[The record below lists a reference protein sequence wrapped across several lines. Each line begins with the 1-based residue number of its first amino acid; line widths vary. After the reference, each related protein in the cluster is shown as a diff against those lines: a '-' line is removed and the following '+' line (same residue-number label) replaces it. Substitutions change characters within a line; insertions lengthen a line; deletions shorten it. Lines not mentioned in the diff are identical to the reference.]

1 MSEGR
6 IYSADGNLNWR
17 LQIWQDVIV
26 DTSKEFKTVIFGYGY
41 KEIIPAMSLP
51 SRQGLDGLNEN
62 VHNFIVNIYARGG
75 ILQITLF
82 SLFYFSIFS
91 FYNKNFQNL
100 EILIYAIPI
109 LFVAFFDGAMENAHF
124 SLMYYFFLGRLL
136 SVGYVEK

>member
-82 SLFYFSIFS
+82 SLFYFSILVFIIKI
-91 FYNKNFQNL
+91 FK
-100 EILIYAIPI
+100 I
-109 LFVAFFDGAMENAHF
+109 
-124 SLMYYFFLGRLL
+124 
-136 SVGYVEK
+136 